1 MILLYI
7 YAAISLAAF
16 LMTAL
21 ISINGAHLFKQ
32 RYPNIHVPKSHWS
45 DKIVTWTRVAFMSA
59 IPVFNA
65 IYLLYLVFKA
75 DELTE
80 ASVYTVYVKYMS
92 DNVKEKTNV

>member
-16 LMTAL
+16 LMTML

-32 RYPNIHVPKSHWS
+32 RYPNIRMPKSHWS

-65 IYLLYLVFKA
+65 FYLFYLVFKA
-75 DELTE
+75 DEITE
-80 ASVYTVYVKYMS
+80 ASVRKVYLKYMS
-92 DNVKEKTNV
+92 DKEETK